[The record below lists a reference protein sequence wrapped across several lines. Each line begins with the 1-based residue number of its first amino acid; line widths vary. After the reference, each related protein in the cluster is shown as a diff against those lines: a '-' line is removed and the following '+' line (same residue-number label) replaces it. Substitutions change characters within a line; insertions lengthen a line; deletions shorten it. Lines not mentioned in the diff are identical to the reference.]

1 MEPCR
6 EFGDVMYSNNS
17 RTKHVFVYDMDV
29 EQHEKLL
36 QGLDTNCLAVAVS
49 TGQAVEKLRDTLNDP
64 LLGTLHVLGHG
75 QPGAITLGGETIDT
89 HKWVHSVADSDG
101 GAPVFAFEESGA
113 QAQTRKNLEINF
125 WSCRTGEGEIGMNF
139 LNTVAQTTG
148 ATVNAST
155 GYVGSSKLGGSWDL
169 NVSAR
174 PVPPFAAAALEAFEG
189 VLAAPVVTQ
198 GQLSV
203 TYAGELQALRIGD
216 VITLTFIA
224 DANDIPTDLAVEFD
238 VSGLTGQ
245 TPPVLLTADPV
256 DGSPSVFSLDFT
268 VPEDG
273 LSFDSA
279 RVGVVVT
286 NTDGSTAL
294 TLSESLVVDSVRPS
308 IVSIERDGG
317 EYVTDAG
324 DASVDFVVT
333 FNEPVGG
340 VTAELFAY
348 KYGDESAQSVESVVP
363 IADSGGTAFRVTVN
377 QAISDGDVS
386 SLTLDLNPN
395 FPAEGEPPRDAIG
408 NKMALGDF
416 APTLVE
422 NYTVDTVHPSCQ
434 ISALRILSKSCS
446 RKVRSLIRF
455 GLTILTQRKVRRHR
469 SPSARMT

>member
-1 MEPCR
+1 
-6 EFGDVMYSNNS
+6 
-17 RTKHVFVYDMDV
+17 
-29 EQHEKLL
+29 
-36 QGLDTNCLAVAVS
+36 
-49 TGQAVEKLRDTLNDP
+49 
-64 LLGTLHVLGHG
+64 
-75 QPGAITLGGETIDT
+75 
-89 HKWVHSVADSDG
+89 
-101 GAPVFAFEESGA
+101 
-113 QAQTRKNLEINF
+113 
-125 WSCRTGEGEIGMNF
+125 MNF

-148 ATVNAST
+148 ATVNASS

-224 DANDIPTDLAVEFD
+224 DANDTPVDLAVEFD

-256 DGSPSVFSLDFT
+256 DGSPGVFSLDFT

-286 NTDGSTAL
+286 NNDGSTAL
-294 TLSESLVVDSVRPS
+294 TLSESLLVDSVRPS

-324 DASVDFVVT
+324 GASFDLWLPST
-333 FNEPVGG
+333 SQWAGLPQNC
-340 VTAELFAY
+340 
-348 KYGDESAQSVESVVP
+348 
-363 IADSGGTAFRVTVN
+363 
-377 QAISDGDVS
+377 
-386 SLTLDLNPN
+386 SLTNMGMGRPN
-395 FPAEGEPPRDAIG
+395 LSNQLCPSQNRA
-408 NKMALGDF
+408 
-416 APTLVE
+416 APLSESQSIKQFQTGTLV
-422 NYTVDTVHPSCQ
+422 P
-434 ISALRILSKSCS
+434 
-446 RKVRSLIRF
+446 
-455 GLTILTQRKVRRHR
+455 
-469 SPSARMT
+469 